1 MPNYDL
7 IVVDEIEG
15 ILSHFNAKTLN
26 NKQITSDIL
35 TQLLKETNK
44 IFCLDGDLH
53 NRSLDYLEN
62 TIKKEYKYYKNE
74 YKPLKKKIQ
83 FTRDLQYF
91 NDEMTKKLKENKKL
105 FFLVCYV
112 IQPKNIKKNI
122 LI

>member
-1 MPNYDL
+1 ML
-7 IVVDEIEG
+7 K
-15 ILSHFNAKTLN
+15 HQK

-44 IFCLDGDLH
+44 VFCLDGDLH

-91 NDEMTKKLKENKKL
+91 NDEITKKLKENKK
-105 FFLVCYV
+105 
-112 IQPKNIKKNI
+112 IKKIEGALPIPKVVLAVSKASFIKNKNQ
-122 LI
+122 L